1 MRRVYTSAILTVRH
15 REKQF
20 SHGGVALSVAR
31 SLDPGVVYGANRAQP
46 RRPQRSDFALI
57 ERVQETLEVL
67 SGKWKAHLLFF
78 MARGIHRHCRLV
90 DCLPG
95 ASKKMVTDTLR
106 ALERD
111 GLVQRQAFAEVP
123 VRVEYSLTTLG
134 WTITEP
140 LMALSEWSE
149 VHEAEVADARK
160 RYRRSG
166 LDAMATATESHA
178 FRGPLA
184 A

>member
-1 MRRVYTSAILTVRH
+1 MRRVHTSAILTVQD

-20 SHGGVALSVAR
+20 SHGGVALSVGRA
-31 SLDPGVVYGANRAQP
+31 LDPRVDYGASRAQP
-46 RRPQRSDFALI
+46 RPQRSDFALI

-106 ALERD
+106 ALESD
-111 GLVQRQAFAEVP
+111 GLVQREAFAEVP

-149 VHEAEVADARK
+149 VHEVEVAGARQ
-160 RYRRSG
+160 RYRSDG
-166 LDAMATATESHA
+166 LDAIATPPESHA